1 MAPPN
6 VPQIAEALARA
17 PKYRHLCPE
26 TLRRVAAWAAPRS
39 RTAAEAVKR
48 AKRKLHQVYG
58 AYLRPLDAGSVEPL
72 LDGIAQARADGDDD
86 AFRHNCRKVLALHAS
101 TRERLPHIEGFYQAV
116 FQVTGT
122 PRRLLDIGCGLAPFA
137 LPWMHLPAHTH
148 YLAWEI
154 DRRVTAWVSR
164 LFALAGRPGHAE
176 ARDILVT
183 LPDEPADVTLLLK
196 MLPCLKRQQADCWGR
211 ICRGVPGRFVVAS
224 FPAASLA
231 GRDRAMPANYAA
243 AMAALLDGTGWH
255 VRRLDFQRELVFVID
270 RNAPPP

>member
-6 VPQIAEALARA
+6 VPQIAETLARA

-72 LDGIAQARADGDDD
+72 LDKIAQARADGDDD

-116 FQVTGT
+116 FQATGT
-122 PRRLLDIGCGLAPFA
+122 PTRLLDIGCGLAPFA
-137 LPWMHLPAHTH
+137 LPWMHLPPQTH

-164 LFALAGRPGHAE
+164 LFALTGRGGSAQ
-176 ARDILVT
+176 ARDVLVT
-183 LPDEPADVTLLLK
+183 LPDQPADVTLLLK
-196 MLPCLKRQQADCWGR
+196 MLPSLRRQQPDCWDR
-211 ICRGVPGRFVVAS
+211 ILRGVPGRFVVAS

-231 GRDRAMPANYAA
+231 GREKNMPRNYAA
-243 AMAALLDGTGWH
+243 AMATLLDETGWH
-255 VRRLDFQRELVFVID
+255 ARRLDFQRELVFVID
-270 RNAPPP
+270 RENQTP